1 MSYHCWTENG
11 YGFELWNG
19 KNLQDVKNFIL
30 KYDDTMDEETRTEF
44 MGLPEEYDVEEFIGE
59 PVSYLIARIINKL
72 EHVSFFVGYDACG
85 DTDQD
90 EMIGIAPAYPWEFS
104 HAECAITCSMAHSM
118 LKKYGKE
125 LGVTEGPDFFEA
137 EYCG

>member
-1 MSYHCWTENG
+1 MSWHQWTDQG
-11 YGFELWNG
+11 YGFPLWNTDNTQNI
-19 KNLQDVKNFIL
+19 KDFIIKHDDAMDDETKAEFKCL
-30 KYDDTMDEETRTEF
+30 TDPYDI
-44 MGLPEEYDVEEFIGE
+44 EEFIGE